1 MEAVEPEAVVEPEL
15 EPEVSAGEAPEV
27 TPEPVVSPEVI
38 SDVANELEV
47 VVETE
52 IITELEQKVLEV
64 TPETVI
70 SPIVVISSDVGTS
83 DSSSEVIDFPNEE
96 IGIDSQSQELF
107 VTDDLIG
114 EVVDPLTGLNFVA
127 SQSIQKTLWS
137 ANFTKDSVGF
147 KGVSG
152 DGDFIFKVSDSND
165 RRSAD
170 MLTGSSYGLVL
181 VETGTSFEEAMES
194 NDYIISNPF
203 STDNGKKSF
212 VSMDSDAVGS
222 FIDSTDSDSYT
233 SMLVNSDT
241 M

>member
-1 MEAVEPEAVVEPEL
+1 M
-15 EPEVSAGEAPEV
+15 
-27 TPEPVVSPEVI
+27 
-38 SDVANELEV
+38 
-47 VVETE
+47 
-52 IITELEQKVLEV
+52 
-64 TPETVI
+64 
-70 SPIVVISSDVGTS
+70 
-83 DSSSEVIDFPNEE
+83 
-96 IGIDSQSQELF
+96 
-107 VTDDLIG
+107 IG

-233 SMLVNSDT
+233 SMLVNLDT
-241 M
+241 MEVDISQEVGDLTKQTSRRFDRRIKSWDFQSTSTPGEEANVENSFPIASFLSQLFSSSSCSGF